1 MLRRRYLKAYPRLRD
16 KSRGRGGRVLVG
28 RVCPPREHAEREGAV
43 LGGIQYIGRFA
54 YTGEAVYAVP
64 AACPDIALG
73 RSHRE
78 AYARE
83 EPPAPVG
90 LGDRDA
96 AAYLRVAHGDALRR
110 VRYLKRLVLRRDDVP
125 GGGLRL
131 AQDIAARGDIFEDE
145 GPVPAGDELR
155 AAPGKTR
162 IDIRAV
168 RALGGDEALAAH
180 DDKFRSRQ
188 ALGGVFVVYL
198 EYGEAGMLVLHRPRV
213 DRLAGR
219 IGGGGVPLAH
229 RDGEALRAH
238 IARGSLR
245 LGHGVCAEGDV
256 LKGDGSPLIR
266 ERGQSQPAA
275 REGKFRAGE
284 PLCAALVGLYK
295 AYVIELFVVCEHA
308 LVRPDVLLRPLS
320 DADGEAA
327 RLIREDIASGSRD
340 LAHIV
345 YAGAEAGK
353 AARAAAVRG
362 RDPVGNVGTRIG
374 IKAETRPGKGPARGG
389 VLLYYSY
396 AAAFLGVFEAERH
409 GDGRAD
415 RDGNAL
421 RKLVGHDEAVGSRQ
435 LPEYIFSV
443 GKAGE
448 RERAVIAGHAAAHL
462 GIAGVVERKFRAREP
477 FVKALAVFCYV
488 YAAEEPDVRPV
499 DGDDAAAH
507 GDGGISRHGG
517 GMRAALLVDGEME
530 MPLVAGVALGYG
542 LGHGIAPRLKTGE
555 AQAAVFVG
563 GLCLCRA
570 GLRGERERDPG
581 ERPAVLVALEYLHCA
596 LAVSVVEQLD
606 RPVGR
611 DLFDR
616 HMGGGAAATD
626 EVARGSGY
634 LLHIVLAVGQLLEHL
649 HAAYGPEGVD
659 QLVPAAVNAVQL
671 VNAAVDEVFILLPLA
686 VFSEGERADAA
697 VRLVMHVDGRGSA
710 VVLTV
715 SGGDDR
721 HGIVLRFFDNDGDVS
736 VRHITAVGVDGLA
749 EGIGVHALV
758 EVVRPEEERILA
770 PGAHGRGADEA
781 RSVIKLELRAL
792 ADVRA
797 ARPVF
802 VYGELGR
809 AADIDPVADDVGR
822 LRAVGEPVKV
832 YPDGEVDVVVALRYD
847 PVAVLDDVYLL
858 SVRLEPEVVAVG
870 GYGVRVEH
878 EAVLHHVENKKLA
891 VPYAAAQAH
900 LR

>member
-1 MLRRRYLKAYPRLRD
+1 
-16 KSRGRGGRVLVG
+16 
-28 RVCPPREHAEREGAV
+28 
-43 LGGIQYIGRFA
+43 
-54 YTGEAVYAVP
+54 
-64 AACPDIALG
+64 
-73 RSHRE
+73 
-78 AYARE
+78 
-83 EPPAPVG
+83 
-90 LGDRDA
+90 
-96 AAYLRVAHGDALRR
+96 
-110 VRYLKRLVLRRDDVP
+110 
-125 GGGLRL
+125 
-131 AQDIAARGDIFEDE
+131 
-145 GPVPAGDELR
+145 
-155 AAPGKTR
+155 
-162 IDIRAV
+162 
-168 RALGGDEALAAH
+168 
-180 DDKFRSRQ
+180 
-188 ALGGVFVVYL
+188 
-198 EYGEAGMLVLHRPRV
+198 
-213 DRLAGR
+213 
-219 IGGGGVPLAH
+219 
-229 RDGEALRAH
+229 
-238 IARGSLR
+238 
-245 LGHGVCAEGDV
+245 
-256 LKGDGSPLIR
+256 
-266 ERGQSQPAA
+266 
-275 REGKFRAGE
+275 
-284 PLCAALVGLYK
+284 
-295 AYVIELFVVCEHA
+295 
-308 LVRPDVLLRPLS
+308 
-320 DADGEAA
+320 
-327 RLIREDIASGSRD
+327 
-340 LAHIV
+340 
-345 YAGAEAGK
+345 
-353 AARAAAVRG
+353 
-362 RDPVGNVGTRIG
+362 
-374 IKAETRPGKGPARGG
+374 
-389 VLLYYSY
+389 
-396 AAAFLGVFEAERH
+396 
-409 GDGRAD
+409 
-415 RDGNAL
+415 
-421 RKLVGHDEAVGSRQ
+421 
-435 LPEYIFSV
+435 
-443 GKAGE
+443 
-448 RERAVIAGHAAAHL
+448 
-462 GIAGVVERKFRAREP
+462 
-477 FVKALAVFCYV
+477 
-488 YAAEEPDVRPV
+488 
-499 DGDDAAAH
+499 
-507 GDGGISRHGG
+507 
-517 GMRAALLVDGEME
+517 MRAALLVDGEME
-530 MPLVAGVALGYG
+530 MSLVAGVALGYG

-581 ERPAVLVALEYLHCA
+581 ERPAVLVALEYLHRA

-616 HMGGGAAATD
+616 HMGGGAAVPD

-715 SGGDDR
+715 TGGDDR

-749 EGIGVHALV
+749 EGVGVHALV

-781 RSVIKLELRAL
+781 RSVIKLEPRAL
-792 ADVRA
+792 ADIRA

-822 LRAVGEPVKV
+822 LRAVGESVKV

-900 LR
+900 LREVYAEGDGGVLIAEVDDSDGIAAVYDALADKEALILAPHDGGACAVPVLTVYHESRGIRDVVRAAREDTEIAYLDVDEPALRPLGYLVAAEAHVKAGLRVTRYRERSELRMSAAVGPCLAVDDDPDKLRRGAGIALRVADCEVSGGEIIENGYAAAVVVVYAHGEGIADWLGLVAYDLIVVYAVLGGLDVAPDVLSEIGVLLREILAGAGPHAHVDGVEG